1 MDFTLLISALVFLA
15 LIGGVTAVYS
25 SGNEPS
31 SITTQSG
38 GKRNKRSSSSSSFKK
53 VSFMAYLFV
62 TIIVVGYIT
71 SSFY

>member
-1 MDFTLLISALVFLA
+1 MDFTLLVSALVFLA

-31 SITTQSG
+31 VTTQYG
-38 GKRNKRSSSSSSFKK
+38 GKRLIRRSSFRK
-53 VSFMAYLFV
+53 VSFMAYLFLAIV
-62 TIIVVGYIT
+62 IIGYIT